1 MKVLRALFA
10 LTFAWCLLATAIS
23 SAYAQEGMDQTD
35 NGMATPPATQAPE
48 PNDVP
53 PPVARIP
60 MMQPLSGTMMASPP
74 YGNAPLNVG
83 FFILANDPENIGFL
97 TYQWNFGD
105 GTVSSLPPELYI
117 FHHYK
122 NPGNYV
128 CTVIAKTIDGRSI
141 TLIQG
146 ILVRPRQD

>member
-1 MKVLRALFA
+1 MKVLRSLFA
-10 LTFAWCLLATAIS
+10 FTVAACLLAAGIP
-23 SAYAQEGMDQTD
+23 SAYAQNGMDEMD
-35 NGMATPPATQAPE
+35 NGMAAPPATQAPE

-60 MMQPLSGTMMASPP
+60 MMQPVSGTMMASPP

-83 FFILANDPENIGFL
+83 FFVLANDPENIGFL

-117 FHHYK
+117 FHHYQS
-122 NPGNYV
+122 PGNYV
-128 CTVIAKTIDGRSI
+128 CTVIVKTVDGRSI

-146 ILVRPRQD
+146 ILVKPPQD